1 MKKIQFVILS
11 CNEET
16 DRKNASEI
24 LSINKKY
31 SSFQKEVQLDPCNGY
46 YITNER
52 FWRRLKRQYG
62 SNLCCVGEINL

>member
-16 DRKNASEI
+16 DKKIASEI

-31 SSFQKEVQLDPCNGY
+31 SLFLKEVHFDPSNGY
-46 YITNER
+46 YITRER

-62 SNLCCVGEINL
+62 SDLCYVGEL

>member
-16 DRKNASEI
+16 DRKIASEI

-31 SSFQKEVQLDPCNGY
+31 SSFQNEVHLDPCNGY
-46 YITNER
+46 YITHER

-62 SNLCCVGEINL
+62 SDLCYVGEINL